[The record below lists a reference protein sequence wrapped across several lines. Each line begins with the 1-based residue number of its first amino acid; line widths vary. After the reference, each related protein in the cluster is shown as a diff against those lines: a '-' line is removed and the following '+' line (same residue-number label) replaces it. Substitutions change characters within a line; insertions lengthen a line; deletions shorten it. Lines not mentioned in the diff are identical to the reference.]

1 VSLGQKVSIVSLIL
15 IVIQEIKEF
24 PLSLTVFM
32 IQVGVPG
39 VLVQINPMCLMM
51 HPTYTMKYNGKL
63 SSRLQRP
70 KLSWEWDSCVGPTP
84 NKMSFWFLIIWAV
97 TTNVGEY
104 GDVRSACLGTKGRF
118 THIPRDANMKN

>member
-1 VSLGQKVSIVSLIL
+1 VSLDHKVSILSLIL
-15 IVIQEIKEF
+15 IVIQEIRAF

-39 VLVQINPMCLMM
+39 VLVQINPMRLMM
-51 HPTYTMKYNGKL
+51 HPSYLKYNGKL

-84 NKMSFWFLIIWAV
+84 NKMSFNFL
-97 TTNVGEY
+97 
-104 GDVRSACLGTKGRF
+104 
-118 THIPRDANMKN
+118 